1 MVKYSLT
8 YFCGKAY
15 AGFCSKKLCSNADCK
30 SCSSHQY
37 QNKKLLNDIA
47 VVIICNSHIDDLGD
61 DDRHQQIKY
70 NFQKLEKRSQNAFF
84 FVISKIFCECSHF
97 FFFLRFLIL
106 FFYNKPLLLYSY
118 GDNTY
123 NIVFNV

>member
-1 MVKYSLT
+1 M
-8 YFCGKAY
+8 
-15 AGFCSKKLCSNADCK
+15 
-30 SCSSHQY
+30 
-37 QNKKLLNDIA
+37 
-47 VVIICNSHIDDLGD
+47 VIICNSHIDDLGD

-97 FFFLRFLIL
+97 FFFLRFLI
-106 FFYNKPLLLYSY
+106 FYNKPLLLYSY

>member
-1 MVKYSLT
+1 MVVYSLT
-8 YFCGKAY
+8 DFGGKAH
-15 AGFCSKKLCSNADCK
+15 AGFCRKKLGSNTDDKA
-30 SCSSHQY
+30 CSSHQY

-61 DDRHQQIKY
+61 DDRYQQVKY

-97 FFFLRFLIL
+97 FFFLRFLIFL
-106 FFYNKPLLLYSY
+106 
-118 GDNTY
+118 
-123 NIVFNV
+123 

>member
-8 YFCGKAY
+8 YFCSKTY
-15 AGFCSKKLCSNADCK
+15 AGFCCKKLCSNADCK
-30 SCSSHQY
+30 SCGSHQY
-37 QNKKLLNDIA
+37 QNKKSLHDIA
-47 VVIICNSHIDDLGD
+47 VIITGDSHINDLGD
-61 DDRHQQIKY
+61 NDRHKQVKY

-97 FFFLRFLIL
+97 FFFLRFLIFL
-106 FFYNKPLLLYSY
+106 KPLLLYSY

-123 NIVFNV
+123 NIVFNVW

>member
-1 MVKYSLT
+1 M
-8 YFCGKAY
+8 
-15 AGFCSKKLCSNADCK
+15 
-30 SCSSHQY
+30 
-37 QNKKLLNDIA
+37 
-47 VVIICNSHIDDLGD
+47 VIICNSHIDDLGD
-61 DDRHQQIKY
+61 DDRHQQVKY